1 MGFDFDK
8 FDSAQFTFPTKD
20 VPVPELKDFFS
31 AEEKQVWVMRSL
43 TGRELA
49 IVNEAVET
57 VNRTKAIIKAI
68 SSQTNEGIT
77 KGISEFIN
85 KDEETTPEDLARRL
99 KMLELASVP
108 PCPEHVAVK
117 LAAFKPTI
125 FFRLTNEI
133 IRLTG
138 EGAELGK

>member
-1 MGFDFDK
+1 M
-8 FDSAQFTFPTKD
+8 A
-20 VPVPELKDFFS
+20 
-31 AEEKQVWVMRSL
+31 
-43 TGRELA
+43 
-49 IVNEAVET
+49 

-77 KGISEFIN
+77 KGISEVLN

-108 PCPEHVAVK
+108 SCPEHVAVK